1 MQSALALVPL
11 HILRGADV
19 YATVADLNT
28 SASRAFIDTVPRVA
42 LGFLFRVK
50 IFNCRNAE
58 GRLEL
63 GLKFIYCR
71 HKRFGAFD

>member
-19 YATVADLNT
+19 YATVADVDA

-42 LGFLFRVK
+42 LGFLFHIK
-50 IFNCRNAE
+50 IFKCSNSE

-63 GLKFIYCR
+63 GVKFIYCR

>member
-1 MQSALALVPL
+1 MQSALALVSL

-19 YATVADLNT
+19 YATVADVNA

-42 LGFLFRVK
+42 LVFQLRIK
-50 IFNCRNAE
+50 IFKCRNAE

-63 GLKFIYCR
+63 GLKFINCR
-71 HKRFGAFD
+71 HKRFGAFE